1 MFEAIKGGGEVK
13 TRGIRKIYLG
23 GEIEKEREGNTKGV
37 TMGTREFP
45 MLTSVIVIVI

>member
-13 TRGIRKIYLG
+13 TRGIKKIYLRE
-23 GEIEKEREGNTKGV
+23 EIEKEREGNTKGV